1 MKEEEDRVEES
12 IREKED
18 LEKQRKE
25 KLDELVKLEIQ
36 RQD

>member
-1 MKEEEDRVEES
+1 MKEEEDKVEES

-25 KLDELVKLEIQ
+25 KLDEIVKLEI
-36 RQD
+36 